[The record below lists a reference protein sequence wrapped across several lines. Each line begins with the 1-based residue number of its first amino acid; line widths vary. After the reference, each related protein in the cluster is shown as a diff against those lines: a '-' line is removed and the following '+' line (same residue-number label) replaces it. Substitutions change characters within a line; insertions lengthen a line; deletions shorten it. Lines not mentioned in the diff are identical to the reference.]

1 MRAASLHPE
10 RGFTILELMVATSIF
25 LVLCA
30 AMFGLLQLSQQRYSS
45 ETQLSG
51 AFQETRLAIDQI
63 ARDFNVSGYPAESIF
78 SKLPADTTQYAQT
91 PVAWSPNYPVSPCF
105 VGTAGGGTCAT
116 PGDFDLIVETDL
128 GNGVSWIRYQLNGT
142 TLFRAVVPK
151 AAGTD
156 PAVATSAAGAMVP
169 FLTNVMNNVMSTPS
183 AGLLTQITAA
193 YPAMFPGG
201 VAQPVFKY
209 TCDTPSGLQPCPSL
223 TAGNNGVPANI
234 RDVDITLIVMTRQPD
249 LQTQQLKLVELNGR
263 GHRVNPSN

>member
-1 MRAASLHPE
+1 MRSVLVQLDA
-10 RGFTILELMVATSIF
+10 GFTILELMVATAIF

-30 AMFGLLQLSQQRYSS
+30 AMFGLLQLSQQKYSS
-45 ETQLSG
+45 ESQLSG

-63 ARDFNVSGYPAESIF
+63 ARDFNVSGYPSQSMF
-78 SKLPADTTQYAQT
+78 STLPADSTKYAAS
-91 PVAWSPNYPVSPCF
+91 PVAWSPNYPVSSCF

-156 PAVATSAAGAMVP
+156 PVVATSAAGTMVP
-169 FLTNVMNNVMSTPS
+169 FLTNVMNSPPAAQQAQILANYPS
-183 AGLLTQITAA
+183 
-193 YPAMFPGG
+193 MFPGG
-201 VAQPVFKY
+201 VAQPVFKF
-209 TCDTPSGLQPCPSL
+209 TCDTPAGPEPCP
-223 TAGNNGVPANI
+223 TAGNYGKPPQI

>member
-1 MRAASLHPE
+1 MRPALVQADG
-10 RGFTILELMVATSIF
+10 GFTILELMVATAIF

-30 AMFGLLQLSQQRYSS
+30 AMFGLLQLSQQKYSS

-63 ARDFNVSGYPAESIF
+63 VRDFNVSGYPSESIF
-78 SKLPADTTQYAQT
+78 SKLPSDSTQYAAS

-128 GNGVSWIRYQLNGT
+128 GNGVSWIRYQLNST

-151 AAGTD
+151 AAGID
-156 PAVATSAAGAMVP
+156 PTVATSAAGALVP
-169 FLTNVMNNVMSTPS
+169 FLTNVMNFPPAAQQAQIAANYPS
-183 AGLLTQITAA
+183 M
-193 YPAMFPGG
+193 YPGG
-201 VAQPVFKY
+201 VPQPVFRF
-209 TCDTPSGLQPCPSL
+209 TCDTPAGPQPCP
-223 TAGNNGVPANI
+223 TAGNYGVPAQI